1 MRKNM
6 RLPAIVAFLSVQAV
20 TVPGGTRAADMP
32 ERFDLQP
39 GVAAVANKRVTE
51 AASVA
56 ALNVVIDY
64 ARLLRL
70 DEDAKTI
77 VIGNPAVLD
86 ATLSDGRTVVLTG
99 KVKGTTNLIV
109 LDENAREVENLL
121 VNVVQGR
128 HVMTV
133 YRGTERETYNC
144 VGSCTPMPAPGGG
157 GQPMAPPPAP
167 PASQNGT

>member
-6 RLPAIVAFLSVQAV
+6 RLPAIVAFLSVQAA
-20 TVPGGTRAADMP
+20 TVPGGTQAADMP
-32 ERFDLQP
+32 ERIDPRP
-39 GVAAVANKRVTE
+39 GVAVVANKRVTE
-51 AASVA
+51 VASVA

-99 KVKGTTNLIV
+99 KAKGTTNLIV

-133 YRGTERETYNC
+133 YRGIVKETYNC
-144 VGSCTPMPAPGGG
+144 IDSCTPMTAPAD
-157 GQPMAPPPAP
+157 GQPQAATPSA
-167 PASQNGT
+167 AGRNGT